1 MEPFLGIM
9 LDSHPRPTHAQL
21 RTIFQS
27 LYEQM
32 MNPIEGL
39 SFGTIENHALPALSD
54 GFKREYKKF
63 WMESFQ
69 KHLTKYEPQK
79 LESVLQ
85 TVMKTLA
92 ATLSCQRGIQYE
104 FGPDFMEYSA
114 QKAAGTLV
122 KSHLRPLSELFS
134 EEQLEEI
141 PVDNKAGENHF
152 GQMTPQLRDKGGSS
166 FKLVGERL
174 VLSSNADLAF
184 SEGSEKMLVDKELKK
199 QKQQVDKIEAEWS
212 KARKDLVRAKV
223 AVSNAEAY
231 ILAREQSKNKLLAQ
245 CVENGRKFKYNAP
258 VSSQDDVNLMFT
270 KIQKLPDQD
279 KLMLMRKEIKFK
291 KLVFS
296 ELPKEFILFKQYNL
310 SSSKMY
316 QNLLALHAVES
327 AHQEDI
333 SVEDIY
339 EVAELLTFLPALHT
353 QKSKRQNRPPAEE
366 PNEAPADLK

>member
-69 KHLTKYEPQK
+69 KHLTKYDPQK

-104 FGPDFMEYSA
+104 FGPEFMEYLA

-122 KSHLRPLSELFS
+122 KSHLRPLSELLS
-134 EEQLEEI
+134 EEQL
-141 PVDNKAGENHF
+141 
-152 GQMTPQLRDKGGSS
+152 RD
-166 FKLVGERL
+166 FR
-174 VLSSNADLAF
+174 
-184 SEGSEKMLVDKELKK
+184 
-199 QKQQVDKIEAEWS
+199 
-212 KARKDLVRAKV
+212 
-223 AVSNAEAY
+223 
-231 ILAREQSKNKLLAQ
+231 
-245 CVENGRKFKYNAP
+245 
-258 VSSQDDVNLMFT
+258 
-270 KIQKLPDQD
+270 
-279 KLMLMRKEIKFK
+279 
-291 KLVFS
+291 
-296 ELPKEFILFKQYNL
+296 
-310 SSSKMY
+310 
-316 QNLLALHAVES
+316 
-327 AHQEDI
+327 
-333 SVEDIY
+333 
-339 EVAELLTFLPALHT
+339 
-353 QKSKRQNRPPAEE
+353 
-366 PNEAPADLK
+366 